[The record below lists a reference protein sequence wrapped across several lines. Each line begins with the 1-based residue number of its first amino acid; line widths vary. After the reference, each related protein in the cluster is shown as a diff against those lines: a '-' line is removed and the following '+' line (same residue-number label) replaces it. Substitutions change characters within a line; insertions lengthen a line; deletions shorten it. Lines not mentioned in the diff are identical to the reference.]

1 MMRATTRRSR
11 TWGPLAM
18 AVLASALVAG
28 GCGSAQTPEPGQTTP
43 SPVSTSPAPS
53 STTGMSPTRS
63 ISPTRSTTN
72 TTTSTAAPT
81 STSPARTTTTTS
93 RTTTTTPPKTTTPPT
108 CSLGSLVGKDVE
120 RIPTTKKVVALTFDG
135 GGSNAGGRKI
145 LDTLSA
151 KGAPATF
158 FFTGD
163 FTLDYPSLAREI
175 ARTYPVGNHT
185 QNHPDLTTLTRTQ
198 VVDEI
203 RKGRA
208 TILAQTGAETRPL
221 FRFPFGARSTETIS
235 LVNQE
240 CYVAYRWTTD
250 TLGWKGTSG
259 GLTADA
265 VYQRVMNDLQPG
277 QIVLMH
283 IGANP
288 TDGTTL
294 DADALPRMI
303 DGIRARGY
311 TLVTLPR

>member
-1 MMRATTRRSR
+1 M
-11 TWGPLAM
+11 
-18 AVLASALVAG
+18 
-28 GCGSAQTPEPGQTTP
+28 
-43 SPVSTSPAPS
+43 
-53 STTGMSPTRS
+53 
-63 ISPTRSTTN
+63 
-72 TTTSTAAPT
+72 
-81 STSPARTTTTTS
+81 
-93 RTTTTTPPKTTTPPT
+93 
-108 CSLGSLVGKDVE
+108 DVE
-120 RIPTTKKVVALTFDG
+120 RLSTSQKVVALTFDG
-135 GGSNAGGRKI
+135 GGSDAGGRAI

-185 QNHPDLTTLTRTQ
+185 QTHPDLTTLTRTQ

-203 RKGRA
+203 RAART
-208 TILAQTGAETRPL
+208 TILAQTGVETRPL
-221 FRFPFGARSTETIS
+221 FRFPFGARDTETIT
-235 LVNQE
+235 LVNEE

-259 GLTADA
+259 GITADI

-288 TDGTTL
+288 KDGTTL
-294 DADALPRMI
+294 DAAALPRII